1 MTYRETVRYLDSLV
15 NYERRSGYSYA
26 RSFKLSR
33 IRSFLASIGNP
44 QGSFKSIH
52 VAGTKGKGSVCLF
65 CAHILRR
72 SGCRVGLYTSPH
84 LIDPRE
90 RLRVLEPGA
99 RPAGDFEGTITR
111 ERLARLVSG
120 MRPAIDSFNRT
131 SAWGP
136 LTFFEVYTAL
146 AFRYF
151 QTRRV
156 DCAVLE
162 TGLGGRLDATN
173 VVDPVACAITS
184 ISLDHMDKLGPTLE
198 AIAREKAGI
207 IKPLPPGSGGVI
219 SVPQK
224 AHVRAVLEGACR
236 RNRGKLLLVGRDIIV
251 RAAGQAPLSQRFDL
265 AGFPGE
271 MNGLEIRMLGA
282 HQIVNAACGAAL
294 AVSASRSLGISV
306 GERQVRPGLADAF
319 WPGRF
324 ELIGKTVL
332 DGAHNGDSARAL
344 SRTLKDRFPGRKIVM
359 VVGVSRDKDLARI
372 CRALLSVSR
381 RFIVTWAKNPRAFAP
396 EKIRDCLVK
405 LSPAV
410 KVTVTGSVAEALK
423 IPPDDTAVRCVTGSI
438 FVVGEARQLLSSP
451 GKGVYHA

>member
-1 MTYRETVRYLDSLV
+1 MTYRETVRYLNSLV

-26 RSFKLSR
+26 RSFKLER
-33 IRSFLASIGNP
+33 IRAFLLSIGDP

-72 SGCRVGLYTSPH
+72 AGCRVGLYTSPH

-90 RLRVLEPGA
+90 RLRVLEPGVS
-99 RPAGDFEGTITR
+99 PSGDFEGMITR
-111 ERLARLVSG
+111 ERLSRLVSE
-120 MRPAIDSFNRT
+120 MSPAIDSFNRS

-136 LTFFEVYTAL
+136 LTFFEVYTSL

-151 QTRRV
+151 QARRV

-173 VVDPVACAITS
+173 VVEPVACAITS

-207 IKPLPPGSGGVI
+207 IKRLPPGAGGVI
-219 SVPQK
+219 SVPQR

-236 RNRGKLLLVGRDIIV
+236 RHDEKLLLVGRDIIA
-251 RAAGQAPLSQRFDL
+251 RAIRQAPLSQRFDL

-271 MNGLEIRMLGA
+271 RKAMEIRMLGT

-294 AVSASRSLGISV
+294 AVSASRSLGLSI
-306 GERQVRPGLADAF
+306 GERQIRHGLADAF

-324 ELIGKTVL
+324 EIIGETVL

-344 SRTLKDRFPGRKIVM
+344 ARALKERFSGKEIV
-359 VVGVSRDKDLARI
+359 VVMGVSRDKDLARI

-381 RFIVTWAKNPRAFAP
+381 RFIVTWARNPRAFAP
-396 EKIRDCLVK
+396 EKIRDCLVR
-405 LSPAV
+405 LAPAV
-410 KVTVTGSVAEALK
+410 SVTVTGSVAEALRL
-423 IPPDDTAVRCVTGSI
+423 PLGGAAVRCVTGSI
-438 FVVGEARQLLSSP
+438 FVVGEARPLLAP
-451 GKGVYHA
+451 RGKGVHHA